1 MTAPSPTLW
10 RSWQRCWAGVGAN
23 SEGKDVY
30 ENLLQRHSEPQRKY
44 HTLQH
49 LNECIVWIEKV
60 GHLAKRPHE
69 VEMAL
74 WFHDAIYTLQ
84 SHENEEQ
91 SAGLA
96 CLSLMMANVNSDVV
110 ERIAQL
116 VLATAHSVESTL
128 HDEQLLVDIDL
139 SILGALPSRF
149 AEYETQIRD
158 EYSFVEEALFRTK
171 RREIL
176 LSFLERKRIYT
187 TDLMFNELES
197 QARINLIKATNVE

>member
-1 MTAPSPTLW
+1 MTDPNPTLW
-10 RSWQRCWAGVGAN
+10 RSWQRCWAGVGA
-23 SEGKDVY
+23 SGEGKDVY

-49 LNECIVWIEKV
+49 LNECIAWFEKV

-69 VEMAL
+69 VEIAL
-74 WFHDAIYTLQ
+74 WFHDAIYDLQ

-96 CLSLMMANVNSDVV
+96 CLSLMTANVSSDVI
-110 ERIAQL
+110 ERITQL

-139 SILGALPSRF
+139 SILGASSERF
-149 AEYETQIRD
+149 SEYEAQIRD

-176 LSFLERKRIYT
+176 LSFLERQRIYT
-187 TDLMFNELES
+187 TDLMFNELEQ
-197 QARINLIKATNVE
+197 QARTNLTKATNVE

>member
-1 MTAPSPTLW
+1 MTAPSPALW
-10 RSWQRCWAGVGAN
+10 RSWQRCWAGVGAATD
-23 SEGKDVY
+23 GLTVY
-30 ENLLQRHSEPQRKY
+30 ENLLQRHSEPHRRY

-49 LNECIVWIEKV
+49 LSECIVWFEKV

-69 VEMAL
+69 VEIAV
-74 WFHDAIYTLQ
+74 WFHDAIYDLQ

-96 CLSLMMANVNSDVV
+96 CLSLMTANVSSDVI

-139 SILGALPSRF
+139 SILGASQERF
-149 AEYETQIRD
+149 AEYEAQIRD
-158 EYSFVEEALFRTK
+158 EYGFVEETQFRAK

-176 LSFLERKRIYT
+176 LTFLERKRIYT
-187 TDLMFNELES
+187 TDLMFNELEA

>member
-1 MTAPSPTLW
+1 MTATNPTLW
-10 RSWQRCWAGVGAN
+10 RSWQRCWAGVSAN
-23 SEGKDVY
+23 NDGINVY
-30 ENLLQRHSEPQRKY
+30 EDLIKRHGEAHRRY

-49 LNECIVWIEKV
+49 LNECIVWFEKV

-69 VEMAL
+69 VEIAL
-74 WFHDAIYTLQ
+74 WFHDAIYDLK

-96 CLSLMMANVNSDVV
+96 CLSLMMANVKSDAI

-116 VLATAHSVESTL
+116 ILVTQHSAEPTE

-139 SILGALPSRF
+139 SILGASTIRF

-158 EYSFVEEALFRTK
+158 EYGFVEEAIFHTK

-187 TDLMFNELES
+187 TTPLFNELEK
-197 QARINLIKATNVE
+197 QARENLIKATNV

>member
-1 MTAPSPTLW
+1 MTTPNPTLW
-10 RSWQRCWAGVGAN
+10 RSWQRCLAGVGAN
-23 SEGKDVY
+23 VDGVAVY
-30 ENLLQRHSEPQRKY
+30 EDLIKRHSEVHRKY

-49 LNECIVWIEKV
+49 LDECIEWFEEV

-69 VEMAL
+69 VEIAL
-74 WFHDAIYTLQ
+74 WFHDAVYDLQ
-84 SHENEEQ
+84 SHDNEEQ

-96 CLSLMMANVNSDVV
+96 CLSLMMANVNSDVI

-139 SILGALPSRF
+139 SILGTSSDRF
-149 AEYETQIRD
+149 AEYEAQIRD

-187 TDLMFNELES
+187 TDPMFNELEA
-197 QARINLIKATNVE
+197 QARINLIKATNVA

>member
-1 MTAPSPTLW
+1 MTTLNPTIW

-23 SEGKDVY
+23 GDGLAFY
-30 ENLLQRHSEPQRKY
+30 EDLIKRHSEVQRKY

-49 LNECIVWIEKV
+49 LSECIAWFEQV
-60 GHLAKRPHE
+60 GNLAKRPHE
-69 VEMAL
+69 VEIAL
-74 WFHDAIYTLQ
+74 WFHDAIYDLQ

-96 CLSLMMANVNSDVV
+96 CLSLMTANVSSDVI

-139 SILGALPSRF
+139 SILGAPPARF
-149 AEYETQIRD
+149 AEYEVQIRD
-158 EYSFVEEALFRTK
+158 EYGFVEETLFRTK

-187 TDLMFNELES
+187 TDPMFNDLEA
-197 QARINLIKATNVE
+197 QARTNLIKATNVT

>member
-1 MTAPSPTLW
+1 MTAPSPSLW
-10 RSWQRCWAGVGAN
+10 RSWQRCWAGVGA
-23 SEGKDVY
+23 SGEGKEVY
-30 ENLLQRHSEPQRKY
+30 ENLLHRHSEPQRKY

-49 LNECIVWIEKV
+49 LNECIVWFEKV
-60 GHLAKRPHE
+60 GHLAQRPHE
-69 VEMAL
+69 VEIAL
-74 WFHDAIYTLQ
+74 WFHDAIYDLQ

-139 SILGALPSRF
+139 SILGVLPERF
-149 AEYETQIRD
+149 AEYEAQIRD

-176 LSFLERKRIYT
+176 LSFLARNRIYT
-187 TDLMFNELES
+187 TDLMFTELEA
-197 QARINLIKATNVE
+197 QARINLTKATNVE

>member
-1 MTAPSPTLW
+1 MTALAL
-10 RSWQRCWAGVGAN
+10 SWQRCWAGVGAN
-23 SEGKDVY
+23 GDGVQVFEELIK
-30 ENLLQRHSEPQRKY
+30 RHSEPQRKY

-49 LNECIVWIEKV
+49 LNECIAWFEQV
-60 GHLAKRPHE
+60 GHLAKRPYE
-69 VEMAL
+69 VEIAL
-74 WFHDAIYTLQ
+74 WFHDAVYDLQ
-84 SHENEEQ
+84 SHDNEEQ

-96 CLSLMMANVNSDVV
+96 CLSLMMANVNSDII

-139 SILGALPSRF
+139 SILGASSERF
-149 AEYETQIRD
+149 AEYEAQIRD
-158 EYSFVEEALFRTK
+158 EYSFVEDALFRSK

-187 TDLMFNELES
+187 TDPMFNELEA
-197 QARINLIKATNVE
+197 QARINLKKATNVA

>member
-1 MTAPSPTLW
+1 MTILV

-23 SEGKDVY
+23 GNGNEVY
-30 ENLLQRHSEPQRKY
+30 ESLIKHHSEPHRKY

-49 LNECIVWIEKV
+49 LNECIAWFEKV

-69 VEMAL
+69 VEIAL
-74 WFHDAIYTLQ
+74 WFHDAIYDLQ

-96 CLSLMMANVNSDVV
+96 CLSLMTANVSSDVI

-139 SILGALPSRF
+139 SILGASQERF
-149 AEYETQIRD
+149 AEYEAQIRD
-158 EYSFVEEALFRTK
+158 EYSFVEETQFRAK

-187 TDLMFNELES
+187 LDPMFNELEA
-197 QARINLIKATNVE
+197 QARINLTKATNVE

>member
-1 MTAPSPTLW
+1 MTALAL
-10 RSWQRCWAGVGAN
+10 SWQRCWAGVGAN
-23 SEGKDVY
+23 GDGVQILDELIK
-30 ENLLQRHSEPQRKY
+30 RHSEPQRKY

-49 LNECIVWIEKV
+49 LNECIAWFEKV
-60 GHLAKRPHE
+60 GSLAKRPHE
-69 VEMAL
+69 VEIAL
-74 WFHDAIYTLQ
+74 WFHDAIYDLQ
-84 SHENEEQ
+84 SYENEEQ

-96 CLSLMMANVNSDVV
+96 CLSLMTANVGSDVI

-139 SILGALPSRF
+139 SILGASSERF
-149 AEYETQIRD
+149 AEYEAQIRD

-187 TDLMFNELES
+187 TDSMFNELEA
-197 QARINLIKATNVE
+197 QARINLTKATNVE

>member
-1 MTAPSPTLW
+1 MTALAQ
-10 RSWQRCWAGVGAN
+10 SWQRCWAGLGASGSGN
-23 SEGKDVY
+23 DIY

-49 LNECIVWIEKV
+49 LNECIVWFEKV

-69 VEMAL
+69 VEIAL
-74 WFHDAIYTLQ
+74 WFHDAIYDLQ
-84 SHENEEQ
+84 SHDNEEQ
-91 SAGLA
+91 SVGLA
-96 CLSLMMANVNSDVV
+96 CLSLMMANVSSDVV

-116 VLATAHSVESTL
+116 ILATAHSVESTL

-139 SILGALPSRF
+139 SILGTSPDRF
-149 AEYETQIRD
+149 AEYEVQIRD
-158 EYSFVEEALFRTK
+158 EYSFVEDTVFRTK

-187 TDLMFNELES
+187 TDPMFNELEA
-197 QARINLIKATNVE
+197 QARINLTKATNVE